1 MARALI
7 TGITGQDGRH
17 LAEFLHAKGYEV
29 FGLVKGQNNP
39 KAESIRDEFPF
50 VQLVPGDLADFSSLV
65 SALEMS
71 QPDEVYN
78 LGAISFVAMSFN
90 QAELTGNITGLGV
103 LRMLEAIRLVGG
115 ARKNP
120 IRFYQASSSEMFGK
134 VRETPQTEMTP
145 FHPRSPYGV
154 AKVFAHDITVNYR
167 ESYDMFA
174 CSGILFNHEGPR
186 RGLEFVTRKI
196 TNSVARIKLGLQS
209 ELVLGNLEAKRDWGY
224 AGDYVEAMWLMLQQP
239 KADDFVV
246 ATGVTHSIEQLLE
259 VAFNAAGLK
268 DWRQYVRQDQRFF
281 RPAEVDLLIGDATKA
296 KTKLGWQPRVGFN
309 ELIEMMVRH
318 DIDYETKRA
327 KKGGRF
333 TVRQVALILLP

>member
-17 LAEFLHAKGYEV
+17 LAEFLHSKGYEV

-167 ESYDMFA
+167 ESYGMFA

-209 ELVLGNLEAKRDWGY
+209 ELVLGNLEAKRDWGF
-224 AGDYVEAMWLMLQQP
+224 AGDYVEAMWMMLQQP
-239 KADDFVV
+239 TPDDFVV
-246 ATGVTHSIEQLLE
+246 ATGKAHSIEQLLD
-259 VAFNAAGLK
+259 VAFNAADLG
-268 DWRQYVRQDQRFF
+268 DWRQFVRQDQRFF

-296 KTKLGWQPRVGFN
+296 KTKLGWQPKVDFTT
-309 ELIEMMVRH
+309 LIQMMVTN
-318 DIDYETKRA
+318 DLDYESKR
-327 KKGGRF
+327 R
-333 TVRQVALILLP
+333 R